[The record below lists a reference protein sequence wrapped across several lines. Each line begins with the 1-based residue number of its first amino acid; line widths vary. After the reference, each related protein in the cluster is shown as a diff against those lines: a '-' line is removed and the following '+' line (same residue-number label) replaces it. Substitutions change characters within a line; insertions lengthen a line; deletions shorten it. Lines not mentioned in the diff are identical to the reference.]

1 MLRKVSPAY
10 TLSASRLSTE
20 EKKMHCRL
28 LELQL
33 LAHINVNKNYY
44 VLNPLVDCSSRTLD
58 RIVCLSACHLSCL
71 SEHAAK
77 GSHFTL
83 S

>member
-1 MLRKVSPAY
+1 MLCKVSPAF

-33 LAHINVNKNYY
+33 LAHIKVNNNYY
-44 VLNPLVDCSSRTLD
+44 L
-58 RIVCLSACHLSCL
+58 
-71 SEHAAK
+71 
-77 GSHFTL
+77 F
-83 S
+83 